1 MPNWKKVIVSGSAA
15 VLSSVTSS
23 FTGSLTGA
31 LIGTS
36 SWATAATQAHTR
48 RISIDSTA
56 YIVVVDSDNAS
67 PTAEILYNPTNV
79 TINPARGSLTATSV
93 TASFTGSLI
102 GALTGTASYASTA
115 SYSNTLG
122 AELFSPAVGALHL
135 RNSAGTSIST
145 LANFYATSASAA
157 TTAATAS
164 YVVTALTASYVTGSI
179 YTSANPVLSA
189 SYALT
194 ASHALNG
201 GGGAAFPYVGTAVI
215 TGSLIVSG
223 SGANGGIDTS
233 GMNPS
238 LLASDGTATVS
249 FGINKLWLNEAGG
262 NTTVD
267 WGNKLLYDSAA
278 GLSVDWESRGLND
291 TSAVTSVDWENRRLL
306 DATATRA
313 MDYNSRVLIYPDGTS
328 TALNYGTQN
337 QITMSGSVLVTGSL
351 TVSGSSTFTN
361 IGPAV
366 FSGSVS
372 SQGGFTGS
380 LQGTASFALAVAG
393 GGGAAF
399 PYTGSARITGS
410 LGITGSTSIIG
421 IFQQGIAGNQATG
434 TGSHAEGNSTVA
446 TGYASHAEGSGTTA
460 TGSYSHAEGTLSVAL
475 GASSHA
481 EGYFYQ
487 YLDEGSP
494 YNAYNQAI
502 GVGSHAEGAGTI
514 AYGEASHAEG
524 FGGGGGAYNNAN
536 APYSHVEGIGTTT
549 NGTGSHAEGEST
561 IAHGQ
566 ASHAEGFS
574 AQSYGHY
581 SHAEGYAGVTYGAY
595 AHAEGFQSIASGSYS
610 HAEGYAAQAK
620 GIASHAEGLSTV
632 ALGNY
637 QHVQG
642 QYNISSSAQSAFIIG
657 NGTIFS
663 RSNLVFASGSQFQI
677 TGSLLI
683 SGSSTITSQLT
694 VGTSSAGSTENTLVV
709 GLPPAGGVG
718 EGGQILLQASGGLYT
733 SASMI
738 DTFQDQFRILK
749 GTNASST
756 TQYFGVNLH
765 NGQVKFD
772 RYTGSGAFPG
782 TEVAMLGTDASGNV
796 LTTSL
801 LGSTIFGNY
810 AGGVGFTNPIV
821 TYLPFGT
828 TTVSGTETQRQ
839 IASPF
844 TGLLK
849 NVYVRTNGA
858 AAASSFTT
866 FTVRVNGVSTNLKI
880 NISGG
885 QAAGLYSNTI
895 DSASVALGAEISLQ
909 VSTSIANG
917 PTVNQYSFGIYPS

>member
-31 LIGTS
+31 LIGPS

-145 LANFYATSASAA
+145 LANFYATSASVA

-306 DATATRA
+306 DATAARA

-337 QITMSGSVLVTGSL
+337 QISMSGSVFVTGSL

-361 IGPAV
+361 IGPAI

-393 GGGAAF
+393 GGGGAAF
-399 PYTGSARITGS
+399 PYTGSASITGS
-410 LGITGSTSIIG
+410 LGVTGSTSIRG
-421 IFQQGIAGNQATG
+421 TFNQGSASLASGLF
-434 TGSHAEGNSTVA
+434 SHVQGQL
-446 TGYASHAEGSGTTA
+446 TTA
-460 TGSYSHAEGTLSVAL
+460 SGDYSHAEGTATKAI
-475 GASSHA
+475 GFANHA
-481 EGYFYQ
+481 EGY
-487 YLDEGSP
+487 
-494 YNAYNQAI
+494 NTTA
-502 GVGSHAEGAGTI
+502 VGFA
-514 AYGEASHAEG
+514 
-524 FGGGGGAYNNAN
+524 
-536 APYSHVEGIGTTT
+536 
-549 NGTGSHAEGEST
+549 SHAEGEST
-561 IAHGQ
+561 QANGQ
-566 ASHAEGFS
+566 SSHAEGFGTN
-574 AQSYGHY
+574 AI
-581 SHAEGYAGVTYGAY
+581 GYASHV
-595 AHAEGFQSIASGSYS
+595 EGNNTIASG
-610 HAEGYAAQAK
+610 A
-620 GIASHAEGLSTV
+620 
-632 ALGNY
+632 Y

-642 QYNISSSAQSAFIIG
+642 QYNLSSSVESAFIIG
-657 NGTIFS
+657 NGTSNAS

-677 TGSLLI
+677 TGSLLV
-683 SGSSTITSQLT
+683 SGSSTITRQLT
-694 VGTSSAGSTENTLVV
+694 VGTSSTGSTENTLVV

-810 AGGVGFTNPIV
+810 AAGTGFTNPIV

-828 TTVSGTETQRQ
+828 TTVSATETQRQ

-895 DSASVALGAEISLQ
+895 NSASVALGAEISLQ